1 MRVLLWLML
10 LYAPLSAAVTVDICY
25 NYDCAVHANV
35 RLTSTKMRDVRG
47 LFVNVIT
54 PRQEREAIALAM
66 GLLAGYAAQQ
76 TPTGNDKGGNLNDD
90 GVDGRMDCIDHA
102 HNTTAY
108 LQLLKRFGFL
118 VFHDVLS
125 PVERA
130 PLLFN
135 AHWSAQVLEF
145 RSGSKF
151 VVDTW
156 FRDNGAPALIYPL
169 DQWLQGA
176 SPDE

>member
-1 MRVLLWLML
+1 MRMLLWLML
-10 LYAPLSAAVTVDICY
+10 LYAPLSGAVTVDICY

-35 RLTSTKMRDVRG
+35 RLTSTQMRDVRE
-47 LFVNVIT
+47 LFINLT
-54 PRQEREAIALAM
+54 MPRQERDAVALAM

-76 TPTGNDKGGNLNDD
+76 TPTGNDKGGNINDG

-102 HNTTAY
+102 HNTAAY

-118 VFHDVLS
+118 AFHEVLP

-130 PLLFN
+130 PLLLN
-135 AHWSAQVLEF
+135 THWSAQIMEYG
-145 RSGSKF
+145 SGDKF

-156 FRDNGAPALIYPL
+156 FRDNGAPAVIYPL
-169 DQWLQGA
+169 DKWLQGA
-176 SPDE
+176 SPNE

>member
-1 MRVLLWLML
+1 MWLML
-10 LYAPLSAAVTVDICY
+10 LSAAPSWAVTVDICY
-25 NYDCAVHANV
+25 NYDCSTHANV
-35 RLTSTKMRDVRG
+35 RLTSTQMRDARE
-47 LFVNVIT
+47 LFNHLNT
-54 PRQEREAIALAM
+54 PRAERDAIALAL
-66 GLLAGYAAQQ
+66 GLFAGYAAQQ
-76 TPTGNDKGGNLNDD
+76 TPTGNDKGGNVNDG

-118 VFHDVLS
+118 RFHEVLP

-135 AHWSAQVLEF
+135 AHWSAQVMEYNTED
-145 RSGSKF
+145 KF

-156 FRDNGAPALIYPL
+156 FRDNGAPAVIFPL
-169 DQWLQGA
+169 DKWLQGA

>member
-1 MRVLLWLML
+1 MKFWCVLVA
-10 LYAPLSAAVTVDICY
+10 LYAAPSWAVSVDICY

-35 RLTSTKMRDVRG
+35 RLTSTQMRDVRE
-47 LFVNVIT
+47 LFFAVAT
-54 PRQEREAIALAM
+54 PRQERDAIALAM
-66 GLLAGYAAQQ
+66 GLLAGYVAQQ
-76 TPTGNDKGGNLNDD
+76 TPTGNDKGGNVNDG
-90 GVDGRMDCIDHA
+90 GVDGRMDCIDHS

-118 VFHDVLS
+118 AYHDVLT

-130 PLLFN
+130 PLLLN
-135 AHWSAQVLEF
+135 SHWGAQIMEF
-145 RSGSKF
+145 GSGDKF

-156 FRDNGAPALIYPL
+156 FRDNGAPAVIYPL